1 MAEIMEEVTL
11 IRLRRKMILFS
22 NKIIF
27 LIDGATKP
35 KDSNA
40 IYLSDIV
47 SIGDI
52 DEPSLIM
59 VTPLILRK
67 SS

>member
-1 MAEIMEEVTL
+1 MEEVTL
-11 IRLRRKMILFS
+11 IRLRRKMILLS

-40 IYLSDIV
+40 IYLSDIL

-52 DEPSLIM
+52 DEPSRIM
-59 VTPLILRK
+59 VTPFILRK